1 MERTNRALKSVCLAA
16 SAVALVATAGTALA
30 TESVSMAFSKPT
42 NTKDTTVTVH
52 FNPGGDVSVAI
63 PVDKSAEWKRNAIR
77 DALIAKGFDVSGNDA
92 GGNQLTIKH
101 LANGTKVTF
110 DPGAT
115 GEKKDDVVGKN
126 VREAKIDYQG
136 SFDPI
141 DPAGLP
147 AAFTAGITTDLGE
160 LTVQVTAEELNFQ
173 TDGPIICQALFQ
185 RLAPQAPHYGAQINF
200 AGDRLEVY
208 FDPAYTTIQGGI
220 SFGTSSLSPGCT
232 GSVTLAGSGCIAD
245 FNGDGFIN
253 GDDFDLFASAFEAGS
268 PLADLNNDGFVNGD
282 DYDLFA
288 SAFEG
293 GC

>member
-1 MERTNRALKSVCLAA
+1 MARLMNTMKLGMAAAIVLAA
-16 SAVALVATAGTALA
+16 GSALA

-42 NTKDTTVTVH
+42 NTKDTKVTVH
-52 FNPGGDVSVAI
+52 IKPGADVTVDI

-77 DALIAKGFDVSGNDA
+77 DALIAKGYDVADNGA

-101 LANGTKVTF
+101 LADGTEVTF
-110 DPGAT
+110 NPGDT

-126 VREAKIDYQG
+126 VREAKVGFQG

-141 DPAGLP
+141 DPTGLP
-147 AAFTAGITTDLGE
+147 AEFTAGIVTDVGE
-160 LTVQVTAEELNFQ
+160 LTVVVSAQELNFQ

-185 RLAPQAPHYGAQINF
+185 RLAPRAPQFGAQINY

-208 FDPAYTTIQGGI
+208 FDPAYTIGTGGI
-220 SFGTSSLSPGCT
+220 TFGTTSLSPGCT
-232 GSVTLAGSGCIAD
+232 GSVVVVGSGCLSD
-245 FNGDGFIN
+245 FNGDGFVN
-253 GDDFDLFASAFEAGS
+253 GDDFDLFASAFEEGS
-268 PLADLNNDGFVNGD
+268 LLADLNHDGFVNGD

-288 SAFEG
+288 SAFES